1 MKVQRAIKIQFST
14 QKHFKMAFLLLLVE
28 AAAAGAVVVPP
39 PLLLPTPE
47 APAPPTPPPPAPS
60 TKSFHLFSKQK
71 NKAVIQHRPWDVR
84 EVHSQQI
91 TSATNC
97 HSTDYSICY
106 VSN

>member
-1 MKVQRAIKIQFST
+1 
-14 QKHFKMAFLLLLVE
+14 MAFLLLLVE